1 MTRQGRQKLGKKQ
14 VSIGILFMLPAIVMI
29 LITLVVPVVW
39 NLVLS
44 FFEWNGNS
52 EMIFRGFDNYIE
64 TFTTQSTAV
73 TLWRSVFVSLV
84 STVIA
89 MGLGILYAF
98 IIYRVGK
105 KEGAVYR
112 FIFFSPAMM
121 PMTVIGLLFT
131 FILASDSGV
140 FNAILELIGLGN
152 LQHAWLAEPGLV
164 LWVIAVIQGWLR
176 SGLIMMMIFA
186 AVISVPNSL
195 LESSK
200 LEGAGYFAQVRLIIM
215 PLIKPTIQMVLSM
228 MLMWGF
234 KTYDMVY
241 AMTKGGP
248 GEFSYT
254 APLKMMQQGFTFNSY
269 GSAAALGVILT
280 VVVSAFILF
289 ARKLLKGEVYE
300 L

>member
-1 MTRQGRQKLGKKQ
+1 MKRQGLTKMGRKQ
-14 VSIGILFMLPAIVMI
+14 VGIGILFMLPAMIMI
-29 LITLVVPVVW
+29 LITLVIPVIW
-39 NLVLS
+39 NFVIS

-52 EMIFRGFDNYIE
+52 AMIFRGFDNYIDI
-64 TFTTQSTAV
+64 FTTRSTAI

-89 MGLGILYAF
+89 MVLGTLYAF

-140 FNAILELIGLGN
+140 FNAVLELIGLGN
-152 LQHAWLAEPGLV
+152 LQHAWLADPDLV
-164 LWVIAVIQGWLR
+164 LWVIAIIQGWLR

-186 AVISVPNSL
+186 AIISVPNSL

-200 LEGAGYFAQVRLIIM
+200 LEGAGYFAQVRRIIL

-269 GSAAALGVILT
+269 GNAAALGVLLT
-280 VVVSAFILF
+280 MIVSLFILF
-289 ARKLLKGEVYE
+289 ARKLLEGEVYE

>member
-1 MTRQGRQKLGKKQ
+1 MG
-14 VSIGILFMLPAIVMI
+14 IGILFMLPSIIMI
-29 LITLVVPVVW
+29 LITLVIPVVW
-39 NLVLS
+39 NFLLS

-52 EMIFRGFDNYIE
+52 AIKFIGFQNYIGI
-64 TFTTQSTAV
+64 FTTKATAV
-73 TLWRSVFVSLV
+73 TLWRSVFVSLL

-89 MGLGILYAF
+89 LSLGILYAF

-121 PMTVIGLLFT
+121 PMTVIGVLFT

-140 FNAILELIGLGN
+140 FNAVLRLIGLGN
-152 LQHAWLAEPGLV
+152 LQHAWLADPKLV
-164 LWVIAVIQGWLR
+164 LWVIAIVQGWLR
-176 SGLIMMMIFA
+176 SGLIMMMVYA
-186 AVISVPNSL
+186 AIISVPNSL

-200 LEGAGYFAQVRLIIM
+200 LEGADYFAQVRTIIL

-228 MLMWGF
+228 MMMWGF

-254 APLKMMQQGFTFNSY
+254 APLKMMQLGFTFNRY
-269 GSAAALGVILT
+269 GSAAALGVLLT
-280 VVVSAFILF
+280 IIVSLFILF
-289 ARKLLKGEVYE
+289 ARKVLGGEVYE